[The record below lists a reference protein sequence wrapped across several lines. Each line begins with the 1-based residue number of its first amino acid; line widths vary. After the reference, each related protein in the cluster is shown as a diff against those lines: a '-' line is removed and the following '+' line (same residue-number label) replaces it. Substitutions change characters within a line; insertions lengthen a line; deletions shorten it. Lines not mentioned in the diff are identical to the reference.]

1 MPDTESISEYLAR
14 IGSKGGKAKGKRN
27 ALKYHTEEERKAAR
41 KASQDAYRAR
51 KKKEKRDAS
60 LRGTD

>member
-1 MPDTESISEYLAR
+1 MSESISEYLAR

-41 KASQDAYRAR
+41 KQQQDAYRAR
-51 KKKEKRDAS
+51 VKEKKDAK
-60 LRGTD
+60 